1 MFWRRLKGSDFYMH
15 IGVIPARGGS
25 KRVPGKNIRPIAGKP
40 LLVWTAEAARASRL
54 DRVFLSTDSEDIAK
68 VGRDCG
74 IEVPYLRPGSLAE
87 DSTQMLPVLQQFVGW
102 LEQAGS
108 AITSIVLLQP
118 TSPLRLPGH
127 IDQSLDLFESREP
140 ESVVS
145 VTDVPP
151 AFGSSKFMKL
161 GADGSVTKVAVQP
174 TEDFV
179 VRNGP
184 AIVITAPQVIKRNEL
199 YGSPTLGFLMQ
210 RRYSLDI
217 DDEED
222 FLFAEQML
230 MGRLAMASR

>member
-1 MFWRRLKGSDFYMH
+1 MH
-15 IGVIPARGGS
+15 IGIIPARGGS
-25 KRVPGKNIRPIAGKP
+25 KRVPGKNIRLIAGKP
-40 LLVWTAEAARASRL
+40 LLAWTAEAARASRL

-68 VGRDCG
+68 VGRDLG
-74 IEVPYLRPGSLAE
+74 IEVPYLRPASLAE
-87 DSTQMLPVLQQFVGW
+87 DSTQMLPVLQSFVGW

-118 TSPLRLPGH
+118 TSPLRLPEH
-127 IDQSLDLFESREP
+127 IDQSLDLFEKRKP

-145 VTDVPP
+145 IMDVPP
-151 AFGSSKFMKL
+151 AFGSSKFMRL
-161 GADGSVTKVAVQP
+161 GAGGTVTKVSVQP
-174 TEDFV
+174 TEEFV

-184 AIVITAPQVIKRNEL
+184 AILITAPHVIKRNEL
-199 YGSPTLGFLMQ
+199 YGDPTLGFSMQ

-230 MGRLAMASR
+230 MGRLAIGSR

>member
-1 MFWRRLKGSDFYMH
+1 MH
-15 IGVIPARGGS
+15 IGIIPARGGS
-25 KRVPGKNIRPIAGKP
+25 KRVPGKNIRLIAGKP
-40 LLVWTAEAARASRL
+40 LLAWTAEAARASRL

-68 VGRDCG
+68 VGRDLG
-74 IEVPYLRPGSLAE
+74 IEVPYLRPASLAE

-102 LEQAGS
+102 LEQAGF
-108 AITSIVLLQP
+108 AISSIVLLQP
-118 TSPLRLPGH
+118 TSPLRLPDH
-127 IDQSLDLFESREP
+127 IDQSLDLFESRKP

-145 VTDVPP
+145 ITDVPS

-161 GADGSVTKVAVQP
+161 DADGSVTKVALQP
-174 TEDFV
+174 TEGFV

-184 AIVITAPQVIKRNEL
+184 AIVITTPQVLERGEL
-199 YGSPTLGFLMQ
+199 YGRPTLGFSMA

-230 MGRLAMASR
+230 IGRSTTTSR

>member
-1 MFWRRLKGSDFYMH
+1 MH
-15 IGVIPARGGS
+15 IGIIPARGGS

-40 LLVWTAEAARASRL
+40 LLAWTAEAARGSRL
-54 DRVFLSTDSEDIAK
+54 DRVFLSTDSEDVAK
-68 VGRDCG
+68 IGRDLG
-74 IEVPYLRPGSLAE
+74 IEVPYLRPAALAE

-118 TSPLRLPGH
+118 TSPLRLPEH
-127 IDQSLDLFESREP
+127 IDQSLDLFENRKP
-140 ESVVS
+140 KSVVS
-145 VTDVPP
+145 ITDVPS
-151 AFGSSKFMKL
+151 AFGSSKFMAL
-161 GADGSVTKVAVQP
+161 GADGSVTKVALQP
-174 TEDFV
+174 TDGFV

-184 AIVITAPQVIKRNEL
+184 AIVVTAPQVIKRGEL
-199 YGSPTLGFLMQ
+199 YGQPTLGFPMA

-230 MGRLAMASR
+230 MGRLATGSR